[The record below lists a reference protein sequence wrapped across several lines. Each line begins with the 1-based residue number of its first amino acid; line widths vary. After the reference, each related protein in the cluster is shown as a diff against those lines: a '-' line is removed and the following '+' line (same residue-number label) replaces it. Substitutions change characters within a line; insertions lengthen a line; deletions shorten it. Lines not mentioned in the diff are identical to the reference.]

1 MSRFR
6 RLGWNWLDFCVH
18 VGIPKPPGLWFD
30 SGMFIETVPNR
41 SSPPA
46 VLLRESFRDEQ
57 GRAQKRTLANL
68 SKLPGDVIDG
78 LRALLKGGTVIG
90 AGPEELQI
98 ERSLPHGHV
107 AAALG
112 MLRRIALDR
121 LILSTA
127 KDAASRRHCDLVVA
141 MIVDRLI
148 TPRSKLGF
156 VRAVDEETAIS
167 SLGAVLRL
175 GEVKEREAYE
185 ALDWLLERQ
194 QRIENGLARRHLQ
207 DGVLVLYDVSS
218 SYFEGR
224 RCPLARHGY
233 SRDHRGDRPQIVY
246 GLLCTRDGLPVAV
259 EVFDGNTA
267 DPATLSAQVEKL
279 KDRFGLS
286 RVVLVG
292 DRGMITSAR
301 IGEDLRPAGLD
312 WITCLRAPAIQA
324 LAAENGP
331 LQLSLFDE
339 RDLAEISAPE
349 MFPDERL
356 IVCRNRELAAE
367 RGRKRE
373 ELLSA
378 TERELVRIQA
388 QVRRRHSPL
397 RSAAEIGLAVG
408 AVLNSRKMAK
418 HFAVEI
424 RDGHFAFQRRTQQ
437 IEQEA
442 RLDGIYVIRTSV
454 PVEHLDASEAVQAY
468 KDLSRVERAFRSLKT
483 IDLDIRPIRHWTAP
497 RVRAHVFLCMLAY
510 HVEWHL
516 RDALAP
522 LLFHDTELAAA
533 RAERTSPVASTQ
545 PSDSVKAKKAT
556 KRSADAQRVMG
567 FAGLM
572 THLGTMT
579 RNTMRVTMRT
589 AHRFALFAKPTP
601 LQEAAFKLLNLE
613 PMRVQ

>member
-1 MSRFR
+1 
-6 RLGWNWLDFCVH
+6 
-18 VGIPKPPGLWFD
+18 
-30 SGMFIETVPNR
+30 MFIETVPNR

-46 VLLRESFRDEQ
+46 VLLRESYRNEQ

-68 SKLPGDVIDG
+68 SKLPVNVIDG
-78 LRALLKGGTVIG
+78 LKALLKGGTVIG
-90 AGPEELQI
+90 SGPDEMQI

-107 AAALG
+107 AAALSTI
-112 MLRRIALDR
+112 RRIALDR

-127 KDAASRRHCDLVVA
+127 KDAPSRRHCDLVVA

-156 VRAVDEETAIS
+156 VRAVDEETATS

-175 GEVKEREAYE
+175 GRVREREAYE

-194 QRIENGLARRHLQ
+194 SRIENGLARRHLK
-207 DGVLVLYDVSS
+207 DSVLVLYDVSS

-224 RCPLARHGY
+224 CCPLAQHGY
-233 SRDHRGDRPQIVY
+233 SRDHRRDRPQIVY
-246 GLLCTRDGLPVAV
+246 GLLCTREGLPVSV
-259 EVFDGNTA
+259 EVFEGNIA
-267 DPATLSAQVEKL
+267 DPTTLTSQVEAVKH
-279 KDRFGLS
+279 RFGIS

-312 WITCLRAPAIQA
+312 WVTCLRAPDIHA
-324 LAAENGP
+324 LATEKGP

-349 MFPDERL
+349 MFPGERL

-367 RGRKRE
+367 RARKRE
-373 ELLSA
+373 ELLTA
-378 TERELVRIQA
+378 TERELARIQA
-388 QVRRRHSPL
+388 QLRRRR
-397 RSAAEIGLAVG
+397 RSSLPAAAEIGMAVG
-408 AVLNSRKMAK
+408 AVVNGRKMAK
-418 HFAVEI
+418 HFAIEI
-424 RDGHFAFQRRTQQ
+424 REGHLAFQRRTEQ
-437 IEQEA
+437 IKAEA

-454 PVEHLDASEAVQAY
+454 PAQQLAANEAVQVY

-483 IDLDIRPIRHWTAP
+483 IDLEIRPIRHWTAP

-516 RDALAP
+516 RQALAP

-533 RAERTSPVASTQ
+533 RAERASPVASTE
-545 PSDSVKAKKAT
+545 PSEAAKAKKAT
-556 KRSADAQRVMG
+556 KRSAAGQRVMS
-567 FAGLM
+567 FTHLM
-572 THLGTMT
+572 AHLGTLT
-579 RNTMRVTMRT
+579 RNTMRVWMRT
-589 AHRFALFAKPTP
+589 VHRFTLYTNPTS
-601 LQEAAFKLLNLE
+601 LQDAAFKLLDLE

>member
-1 MSRFR
+1 
-6 RLGWNWLDFCVH
+6 
-18 VGIPKPPGLWFD
+18 
-30 SGMFIETVPNR
+30 MFIETVPNR

-46 VLLRESFRDEQ
+46 VLLRESYRDEQ

-68 SKLPGDVIDG
+68 SRLPGDVIDG
-78 LRALLKGGTVIG
+78 LKALLKGGTVIG
-90 AGPEELQI
+90 TGAEELRI
-98 ERSLPHGHV
+98 ERALPHGHV
-107 AAALG
+107 AAVLG

-127 KDAASRRHCDLVVA
+127 KDAPSRRHCELVVA
-141 MIVDRLI
+141 MIVDRLVA
-148 TPRSKLGF
+148 PRSKLGF
-156 VRAVDEETAIS
+156 VRAVDEASAVS

-175 GEVKEREAYE
+175 GRVQEREAYA

-194 QRIENGLARRHLQ
+194 QRIEHGLARRHLK
-207 DGVLVLYDVSS
+207 DGMLVLYDVSS

-224 RCPLARHGY
+224 CCPLAQHGY

-246 GLLCTRDGLPVAV
+246 GLLCTRAGLPVAV
-259 EVFDGNTA
+259 EVFAGNTA
-267 DPATLSAQVEKL
+267 DPATLGAQVERL
-279 KDRFGLS
+279 KRRFGIARL
-286 RVVLVG
+286 VLVG

-301 IGEDLRPAGLD
+301 IGADLKPAGLD
-312 WITCLRAPAIQA
+312 WISCLRAPAIQA
-324 LAAENGP
+324 LAAEQGP

-349 MFPDERL
+349 MFPGERL

-367 RGRKRE
+367 RARKRE
-373 ELLSA
+373 ALLAA
-378 TERELVRIQA
+378 TERELARIQA
-388 QVRRRHSPL
+388 QVRRRHAPL
-397 RSAAEIGLAVG
+397 TGAAEIGMAVG
-408 AVLNSRKMAK
+408 AVLDSRKMAK

-424 RDGHFAFQRRTQQ
+424 AERHFAFRRRAEQ
-437 IEQEA
+437 IAQEA

-454 PVEHLDASEAVQAY
+454 PAEQLAADEAVQAY
-468 KDLSRVERAFRSLKT
+468 KDLARVERAFRSLKT
-483 IDLDIRPIRHWTAP
+483 VDLEIRPIRHWTAP

-533 RAERTSPVASTQ
+533 RAERPSTVARTE
-545 PSDSVKAKKAT
+545 PSEAAKAKKAT
-556 KRSADAQRVMG
+556 KRSADGQPVAG

-572 THLGTMT
+572 AHLGTLT
-579 RNTMRVTMRT
+579 RNTMSVALRAT
-589 AHRFALFAKPTP
+589 HRFTLHAKPTP
-601 LQEAAFKLLNLE
+601 LQQAAFTLLAID

>member
-1 MSRFR
+1 
-6 RLGWNWLDFCVH
+6 
-18 VGIPKPPGLWFD
+18 
-30 SGMFIETVPNR
+30 MFVETVPNR
-41 SSPPA
+41 TSPPA
-46 VLLRESFRDEQ
+46 VLLRESYRDEE

-68 SKLPGDVIDG
+68 SKLPGDLIDG
-78 LRALLKGGTVIG
+78 LKALLKGGTVIG
-90 AGPEELQI
+90 TGPDEMQI

-121 LILSTA
+121 LMLSTA
-127 KDAASRRHCDLVVA
+127 KDAASRRSCDLAVA

-156 VRAVDEETAIS
+156 VRAVDAETATS
-167 SLGAVLRL
+167 SLGTVLRL
-175 GEVKEREAYE
+175 GQVKEREAYE
-185 ALDWLLERQ
+185 ALDWLLDQ
-194 QRIENGLARRHLQ
+194 QKRIENGLARRHLQ

-224 RCPLARHGY
+224 CCPLAQHGY

-246 GLLCTRDGLPVAV
+246 GLLCTREGLPMAV

-267 DPATLSAQVEKL
+267 DPATLSSQVETL

-286 RVVLVG
+286 RLVLVG

-301 IGEDLRPAGLD
+301 ISEDLRPAGLD
-312 WITCLRAPAIQA
+312 WITCLRAPAVQA

-331 LQLSLFDE
+331 LQLSLFDD

-349 MFPDERL
+349 MFPGERL
-356 IVCRNRELAAE
+356 IICRNRELAAE
-367 RGRKRE
+367 RTRKRE
-373 ELLSA
+373 ELLAA

-388 QVRRRHSPL
+388 QVRRRHAPL
-397 RSAAEIGLAVG
+397 RGAAAIGMAVG
-408 AVLNSRKMAK
+408 AVVNSRKVGK

-424 RDGHFAFQRRTQQ
+424 GEDRLAFRRRTGQ

-454 PVEHLDASEAVQAY
+454 PAEHLDANEAVQVY
-468 KDLSRVERAFRSLKT
+468 KDLARVERAFRCLKT
-483 IDLDIRPIRHWTAP
+483 TDLDIRPIRHWTAD

-522 LLFHDTELAAA
+522 LLFHDTGLATAK
-533 RAERTSPVASTQ
+533 AERSSPVTRTE
-545 PSDSVKAKKAT
+545 PSHAAKDKKAT
-556 KRSADAQRVMG
+556 KRSAEGERVMS
-567 FAGLM
+567 FTGLM
-572 THLGTMT
+572 AHLGTLS
-579 RNTMRVTMRT
+579 RNTMRVPLRT
-589 AHRFALFAKPTP
+589 AHRFTLYAKPTS